1 MPSGVPPV
9 LEAPG
14 VVPGPLHE
22 ALFSQKSSHS
32 CRHFAP
38 GLTASQS
45 WASASPTSQKEGS
58 PGFSVRGAYLNLS
71 PLRDPRGWGP
81 QELCPAQR
89 SQRGTRLQ
97 EGPSARSPLQSTC
110 PHSLAG
116 APARSPTCT
125 PISWGWG
132 TPRHRP
138 TVPADPGPLCTPGT
152 TTPSLSPACTA

>member
-58 PGFSVRGAYLNLS
+58 PGFSVRGADLNLS

-116 APARSPTCT
+116 APARSPACT
-125 PISWGWG
+125 PISRGWG

-138 TVPADPGPLCTPGT
+138 TVPADPGPLCAPGT
-152 TTPSLSPACTA
+152 TTPPLSPACTA